1 MLTLIN
7 RQFDAIRGV
16 PLKAVQVGELAAF
29 LENTSHS
36 VVIAHKFVGPGYST
50 TCYDETEACIY
61 RAHHANGIV
70 AVWKHISKGNPRL
83 RLLGKFEAYTPKEA
97 K

>member
-1 MLTLIN
+1 MIPSIN

-29 LENTSHS
+29 LENTSHA

-50 TCYDETEACIY
+50 TCYDETERCIY
-61 RAHHANGIV
+61 RAHHATGILG
-70 AVWKHISKGNPRL
+70 VWKHIARSNPRL
-83 RLLGKFEAYTPKEA
+83 RLLARFEAYTPKEA